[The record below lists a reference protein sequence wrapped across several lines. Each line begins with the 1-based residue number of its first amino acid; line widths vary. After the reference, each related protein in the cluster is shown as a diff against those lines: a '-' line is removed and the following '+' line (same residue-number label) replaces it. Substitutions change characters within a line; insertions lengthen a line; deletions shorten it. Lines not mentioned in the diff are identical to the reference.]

1 MPPVVTVV
9 GNVSVTVSV
18 SGNFSLQVKLSQ
30 YNLQPVMVEW
40 ERNGVPLSSGEKY
53 QLSSD
58 TSQLGDGSAELT
70 VRFTESL
77 VDNGTYT
84 VNASNAAGYSS
95 VDFEVFIM
103 SECECVKCL
112 LHAQVTWHSSC
123 LSSSSLCHLHC
134 PFQLLPR
141 QPFRPP
147 RNPQ

>member
-9 GNVSVTVSV
+9 GNVSVTVTV
-18 SGNFSLQVKLSQ
+18 NGNFSLQVKLSQ
-30 YNLQPVMVEW
+30 YNLQPVTVEW

-77 VDNGTYT
+77 MDNGTYT
-84 VNASNAAGYSS
+84 VTASNAAGNIS

-112 LHAQVTWHSSC
+112 PLAQVTWHSSHPPFC
-123 LSSSSLCHLHC
+123 VACTVLSSCS
-134 PFQLLPR
+134 
-141 QPFRPP
+141 
-147 RNPQ
+147 